1 MGLPVTIRILTLR
14 NIGVLHLEPTDVC
27 QAACALCARE
37 TDTTFK
43 KDRQHHLSMGQ
54 LLKVFDKGKIR
65 VLDKMFMCGNYGDP
79 AAGKYTL
86 DIYKQFRQINSNIV
100 LGMNTNGGIQNTVW
114 WYELARIMNQPR
126 DYVVFS
132 IDGLE
137 DTNHLYRISTDFDKI
152 MQNAQAF
159 ITAGG
164 VAKWHMLVFAHN
176 EHQIEEARTM
186 SKQMGFVDFSI
197 KHTSRF
203 KQDYLQVIDDAGRPT
218 HRIKPTQTSLDMIPL
233 AEAAQ
238 KEVKPHIVC
247 KAQKFKQLY
256 VSACGNVSPC
266 CWLDM
271 EWIPPMQESRI
282 DYMEKISEFP
292 NLHRKTLKEI
302 FDGGFFSKVEAQWG
316 TVGLKECTKQCGS
329 FDKLGAQ
336 FVEN

>member
-1 MGLPVTIRILTLR
+1 MYRYQDIKDI
-14 NIGVLHLEPTDVC
+14 HLEITSKC
-27 QAACALCARE
+27 QAKCPMCPRRISGGPLNPFIKLDE
-37 TDTTFK
+37 ITLDVFK
-43 KDRQHHLSMGQ
+43 KWFELDFIKQ
-54 LLKVFDKGKIR
+54 LDSL
-65 VLDKMFMCGNYGDP
+65 FMCGNLGDP
-79 AAGKYTL
+79 IISKDTL
-86 DIYKQFRQINSNIV
+86 EIYQYLREANPNIR
-100 LGMNTNGGIQNTVW
+100 LAMHTNGSARDPEW
-114 WYELARIMNQPR
+114 WQRLAQLK
-126 DYVVFS
+126 VKVTFG
-132 IDGLE
+132 IDGLA
-137 DTNHLYRISTDFDKI
+137 DTHHLYRISTDFNKI
-152 MQNAQAF
+152 IENARAF

-186 SKQMGFVDFSI
+186 SKQMGFADFSI
-197 KHTSRF
+197 KYTSRF
-203 KQDYLQVIDDAGRPT
+203 KQDYLQVIDDMGRPT

-302 FDGGFFSKVEAQWG
+302 FDGGFFSKIEAQWG

-329 FDKLGAQ
+329 FDKLGVQ

>member
-1 MGLPVTIRILTLR
+1 MYRYQDIKDI
-14 NIGVLHLEPTDVC
+14 HLEITSKC
-27 QAACALCARE
+27 QARCPMCPRRISGGPLNPFIKLDE
-37 TDTTFK
+37 ITLDVFK
-43 KDRQHHLSMGQ
+43 KWFELDFIKQ
-54 LLKVFDKGKIR
+54 LDSL
-65 VLDKMFMCGNYGDP
+65 FMCGNLGDP
-79 AAGKYTL
+79 IISKDTL
-86 DIYKQFRQINSNIV
+86 EIYQYLREVNPNIR
-100 LGMNTNGGIQNTVW
+100 LAMHTNGSARDPEW
-114 WYELARIMNQPR
+114 WQRLAQLK
-126 DYVVFS
+126 VKVTFG
-132 IDGLE
+132 IDGLA
-137 DTNHLYRISTDFDKI
+137 DTHHLYRISTDFNKI
-152 MQNAQAF
+152 IENARAF

-302 FDGGFFSKVEAQWG
+302 FDGGFFSKIEAQWG

-329 FDKLGAQ
+329 FDKLGVQ

>member
-1 MGLPVTIRILTLR
+1 MYRYQDIKDI
-14 NIGVLHLEPTDVC
+14 HLEITSKC
-27 QAACALCARE
+27 QARCPMCPRRISGGPLNPFIKLDE
-37 TDTTFK
+37 ITLDVFK
-43 KDRQHHLSMGQ
+43 QWFELDFIKQ
-54 LLKVFDKGKIR
+54 LDSL
-65 VLDKMFMCGNYGDP
+65 FMCGNLGDP
-79 AAGKYTL
+79 IISKDTL
-86 DIYKQFRQINSNIV
+86 EIYQYLREANPNIR
-100 LGMNTNGGIQNTVW
+100 LAMHTNGSARDPEW
-114 WYELARIMNQPR
+114 WQRLAQLK
-126 DYVVFS
+126 VKVTFG
-132 IDGLE
+132 IDGLS
-137 DTNHLYRISTDFDKI
+137 DTHHLYRISTDFNKI
-152 MQNAQAF
+152 IENARAF

-176 EHQIEEARTM
+176 EHQIEAARAM
-186 SKQMGFVDFSI
+186 SKQIGFVDFSI

-247 KAQKFKQLY
+247 KAQKYKQLY

-271 EWIPPMQESRI
+271 EWIPPMQESRV

-302 FDGGFFSKVEAQWG
+302 FDGGFFSKIEAQWG

-329 FDKLGAQ
+329 FDKLGVQ

>member
-1 MGLPVTIRILTLR
+1 MYRYQDIKDI
-14 NIGVLHLEPTDVC
+14 HLEITSKC
-27 QAACALCARE
+27 QARCPMCPRRISGGPLNPFIKLDE
-37 TDTTFK
+37 ITLDVFK
-43 KDRQHHLSMGQ
+43 QWFELDFIKQ
-54 LLKVFDKGKIR
+54 LDSL
-65 VLDKMFMCGNYGDP
+65 FMCGNLGDP
-79 AAGKYTL
+79 IISKDTL
-86 DIYKQFRQINSNIV
+86 EIYQYLREVNPNIR
-100 LGMNTNGGIQNTVW
+100 LAMHTNGSARDPEW
-114 WYELARIMNQPR
+114 WQRLAQLK
-126 DYVVFS
+126 VKVTFG
-132 IDGLE
+132 IDGLS
-137 DTNHLYRISTDFDKI
+137 DTHHLYRISTDFNKI
-152 MQNAQAF
+152 IENARAF

-176 EHQIEEARTM
+176 EHQIEAARAM
-186 SKQMGFVDFSI
+186 SKQIGFVDFSI

-203 KQDYLQVIDDAGRPT
+203 KQDYLQVIDDSGRPT

-247 KAQKFKQLY
+247 KAQKYKQLY

-271 EWIPPMQESRI
+271 EWIPPMQESRV

-292 NLHRKTLKEI
+292 NLHRETLKEI
-302 FDGGFFSKVEAQWG
+302 FDGGFFSKIEAQWG

-329 FDKLGAQ
+329 FDKLGVQ

>member
-1 MGLPVTIRILTLR
+1 MYRYQDIKDI
-14 NIGVLHLEPTDVC
+14 HLEITSKC
-27 QAACALCARE
+27 QAKCPMCPRRISGGPLNPFIKLDE
-37 TDTTFK
+37 ITLDVFK
-43 KDRQHHLSMGQ
+43 KWFELDFIKQ
-54 LLKVFDKGKIR
+54 LDSL
-65 VLDKMFMCGNYGDP
+65 FMCGNLGDP
-79 AAGKYTL
+79 IISKDTL
-86 DIYKQFRQINSNIV
+86 EIYQYLREA
-100 LGMNTNGGIQNTVW
+100 NTNIRLAMHTNGSARDPEW
-114 WYELARIMNQPR
+114 WQRLAQLK
-126 DYVVFS
+126 VKVTFG
-132 IDGLE
+132 IDGLA
-137 DTNHLYRISTDFDKI
+137 DTHHLYRISTDFNKI
-152 MQNAQAF
+152 IENARAF

-186 SKQMGFVDFSI
+186 SKQMGFADFSI

-302 FDGGFFSKVEAQWG
+302 FDNGFFSKIEAQWN

-329 FDKLGAQ
+329 FDKLGVK

>member
-1 MGLPVTIRILTLR
+1 MYRLEDIRDI
-14 NIGVLHLEPTDVC
+14 HLEITSKC
-27 QAACALCARE
+27 QARCPMCPRRISGGPINPFIKLDE
-37 TDTTFK
+37 IT
-43 KDRQHHLSMGQ
+43 LSLFQQWFEPDFIKQ
-54 LLKVFDKGKIR
+54 LDSL
-65 VLDKMFMCGNYGDP
+65 FMCGNLGDP
-79 AAGKYTL
+79 IISKDTL
-86 DIYKQFRQINSNIV
+86 EIYQYLREVNPNIR
-100 LGMNTNGGIQNTVW
+100 LAMHTNGSARDPEW
-114 WYELARIMNQPR
+114 WQKLAQLK
-126 DYVVFS
+126 VKVTFG
-132 IDGLE
+132 IDGLA
-137 DTNHLYRISTDFDKI
+137 DTHHLYRISTDFNKI
-152 MQNAQAF
+152 IENARAF

-164 VAKWHMLVFAHN
+164 VAKWHMLVFNHN

-238 KEVKPHIVC
+238 KEIKPHIVC
-247 KAQKFKQLY
+247 KAQKYKQLY

-302 FDGGFFSKVEAQWG
+302 FDGGFFSKIETQWS
-316 TVGLKECTKQCGS
+316 TAGLKECTKQCGS
-329 FDKLGAQ
+329 FDKLGVQ

>member
-1 MGLPVTIRILTLR
+1 MYRYQDIKDI
-14 NIGVLHLEPTDVC
+14 HLEITSKC
-27 QAACALCARE
+27 QAKCPMCPRRISGGPLNPFIKLDE
-37 TDTTFK
+37 ITLDVFK
-43 KDRQHHLSMGQ
+43 KWFELDFIKQ
-54 LLKVFDKGKIR
+54 LDSL
-65 VLDKMFMCGNYGDP
+65 FMCGNLGDP
-79 AAGKYTL
+79 IISKDTL
-86 DIYKQFRQINSNIV
+86 EIYQYLREANPNIR
-100 LGMNTNGGIQNTVW
+100 LAMHTNGSARDPEW
-114 WYELARIMNQPR
+114 WQRLAQLK
-126 DYVVFS
+126 VKVTFG
-132 IDGLE
+132 IDGLS
-137 DTNHLYRISTDFDKI
+137 DTHHLYRISTDFNKI
-152 MQNAQAF
+152 IENARAF

-186 SKQMGFVDFSI
+186 SKQIGFVDFSI

-302 FDGGFFSKVEAQWG
+302 FDGGFFSKIEAQWG

-329 FDKLGAQ
+329 FDKLGVQ

>member
-1 MGLPVTIRILTLR
+1 MYRYQDIKDI
-14 NIGVLHLEPTDVC
+14 HLEITSKC
-27 QAACALCARE
+27 QARCPMCPRRISGGPLNPFIKLDE
-37 TDTTFK
+37 ITLDVFK
-43 KDRQHHLSMGQ
+43 KWFELDFIKQ
-54 LLKVFDKGKIR
+54 LDSL
-65 VLDKMFMCGNYGDP
+65 FMCGNLGDP
-79 AAGKYTL
+79 IISKDTL
-86 DIYKQFRQINSNIV
+86 EIYQYLREANPNIR
-100 LGMNTNGGIQNTVW
+100 LAMHTNGSARDPEW
-114 WYELARIMNQPR
+114 WQRLAQLK
-126 DYVVFS
+126 VKVTFG
-132 IDGLE
+132 IDGLA
-137 DTNHLYRISTDFDKI
+137 DTHHLYRISTDFNKI
-152 MQNAQAF
+152 IENARAF

-186 SKQMGFVDFSI
+186 SKQMGFADFSI

-292 NLHRKTLKEI
+292 NLHRETLKEI
-302 FDGGFFSKVEAQWG
+302 FDSGFFSKIEAQWG

-329 FDKLGAQ
+329 FDKLGVQ

>member
-1 MGLPVTIRILTLR
+1 MYRYQDIKDI
-14 NIGVLHLEPTDVC
+14 HLEITSKC
-27 QAACALCARE
+27 QAKCPMCPRRISGGPLNPFIKLDE
-37 TDTTFK
+37 ITLDVFK
-43 KDRQHHLSMGQ
+43 KWFELDFIKQ
-54 LLKVFDKGKIR
+54 LDSL
-65 VLDKMFMCGNYGDP
+65 FMCGNLGDP
-79 AAGKYTL
+79 IISKDTL
-86 DIYKQFRQINSNIV
+86 EIYQYLREANPNIR
-100 LGMNTNGGIQNTVW
+100 LAMHTNGSARDPEW
-114 WYELARIMNQPR
+114 WQRLAQLK
-126 DYVVFS
+126 VKVTFG
-132 IDGLE
+132 IDGLA
-137 DTNHLYRISTDFDKI
+137 DTHHLYRISTDFNKI
-152 MQNAQAF
+152 IENARAF

-186 SKQMGFVDFSI
+186 SKQMGFADFSI

-292 NLHRKTLKEI
+292 NLHRETLKEI
-302 FDGGFFSKVEAQWG
+302 FDGGFFSKIEAQWG

-329 FDKLGAQ
+329 FDKLGVQ

>member
-1 MGLPVTIRILTLR
+1 MYRYEDIKDI
-14 NIGVLHLEPTDVC
+14 HLEITSKC
-27 QAACALCARE
+27 QAKCPMCPRRISGGPLNPFIKLDE
-37 TDTTFK
+37 ITLDVFK
-43 KDRQHHLSMGQ
+43 QWFELDFIKQ
-54 LLKVFDKGKIR
+54 LDSL
-65 VLDKMFMCGNYGDP
+65 FMCGNLGDP
-79 AAGKYTL
+79 IISKDTL
-86 DIYKQFRQINSNIV
+86 EIYQYLREANPNIR
-100 LGMNTNGGIQNTVW
+100 LAMHTNGSARDPEW
-114 WYELARIMNQPR
+114 WQRLAQLK
-126 DYVVFS
+126 VKVTFG
-132 IDGLE
+132 IDGLA
-137 DTNHLYRISTDFDKI
+137 DTHHLYRISTDFNKI
-152 MQNAQAF
+152 IENARAF

-186 SKQMGFVDFSI
+186 SKQMGFADFSI

-292 NLHRKTLKEI
+292 NLHRETLKEI
-302 FDGGFFSKVEAQWG
+302 FDSGFFSKIEAQWG

-329 FDKLGAQ
+329 FDKLGVQ

>member
-1 MGLPVTIRILTLR
+1 MYRYQDIKDI
-14 NIGVLHLEPTDVC
+14 HLEITSKC
-27 QAACALCARE
+27 QARCPMCPRRISGGPLNPFIKLDE
-37 TDTTFK
+37 ITLDVFK
-43 KDRQHHLSMGQ
+43 QWFELDFIKQ
-54 LLKVFDKGKIR
+54 LDSL
-65 VLDKMFMCGNYGDP
+65 FMCGNLGDP
-79 AAGKYTL
+79 IISKDTL
-86 DIYKQFRQINSNIV
+86 EIYQYLREVNPNIR
-100 LGMNTNGGIQNTVW
+100 LAMHTNGSARDPEW
-114 WYELARIMNQPR
+114 WQRLAQLK
-126 DYVVFS
+126 VKVTFG
-132 IDGLE
+132 IDGLS
-137 DTNHLYRISTDFDKI
+137 DTHHLYRISTDFNKI
-152 MQNAQAF
+152 IENARAF

-176 EHQIEEARTM
+176 EHQIEAARAM
-186 SKQMGFVDFSI
+186 SKQIGFVDFSI

-247 KAQKFKQLY
+247 KAQKYKQLY

-271 EWIPPMQESRI
+271 EWIPPMQESRV

-292 NLHRKTLKEI
+292 NLHRETLKEI
-302 FDGGFFSKVEAQWG
+302 FDGGFFSKIEAQWG

-329 FDKLGAQ
+329 FDKLGVQ

>member
-1 MGLPVTIRILTLR
+1 MYRYQDIKDI
-14 NIGVLHLEPTDVC
+14 HLEITSKC
-27 QAACALCARE
+27 QAKCPMCPRRISGGPLNPFIKLDE
-37 TDTTFK
+37 ITLDVFK
-43 KDRQHHLSMGQ
+43 KWFELDFIKQ
-54 LLKVFDKGKIR
+54 LDSL
-65 VLDKMFMCGNYGDP
+65 FMCGNLGDP
-79 AAGKYTL
+79 IISKDTL
-86 DIYKQFRQINSNIV
+86 EIYQYLREANPNIR
-100 LGMNTNGGIQNTVW
+100 LAMHTNGSARDPEW
-114 WYELARIMNQPR
+114 WQRLAQLK
-126 DYVVFS
+126 VKVTFG
-132 IDGLE
+132 IDGLA
-137 DTNHLYRISTDFDKI
+137 DTHHLYRISTDFNKI
-152 MQNAQAF
+152 IENARAF

-186 SKQMGFVDFSI
+186 SKQMGFADFSI
-197 KHTSRF
+197 KYTSRF

-302 FDGGFFSKVEAQWG
+302 FDSGFFSKIEAQWG

-329 FDKLGAQ
+329 FDKLGVQ

>member
-1 MGLPVTIRILTLR
+1 MYRYQDIKDI
-14 NIGVLHLEPTDVC
+14 HLEITSKC
-27 QAACALCARE
+27 QAKCPMCPRRISGGPLNPFIKLDE
-37 TDTTFK
+37 ITLDVFK
-43 KDRQHHLSMGQ
+43 KWFELDFIKQ
-54 LLKVFDKGKIR
+54 LDSL
-65 VLDKMFMCGNYGDP
+65 FMCGNLGDP
-79 AAGKYTL
+79 IVSKDTL
-86 DIYKQFRQINSNIV
+86 EIYQYLREVNPNIR
-100 LGMNTNGGIQNTVW
+100 LAMHTNGSARDPEW
-114 WYELARIMNQPR
+114 WQRLAQLK
-126 DYVVFS
+126 VKVTFG
-132 IDGLE
+132 IDGLA
-137 DTNHLYRISTDFDKI
+137 DTHHLYRISTDFNKI
-152 MQNAQAF
+152 IENAQAF
-159 ITAGG
+159 ISAGG

-176 EHQIEEARTM
+176 EHQIEQCRAM
-186 SKQMGFVDFSI
+186 SKDIGFVDFSI

-203 KQDYLQVIDDAGRPT
+203 KQDYLQVIDDMGRPT
-218 HRIKPTQTSLDMIPL
+218 HRIQPTQTSLNMIPL

-247 KAQKFKQLY
+247 KAQKYKQLY

-302 FDGGFFSKVEAQWG
+302 FDGGFFSKIEAQWG

-329 FDKLGAQ
+329 FDKLGVQ

>member
-1 MGLPVTIRILTLR
+1 MYRYEDIKDI
-14 NIGVLHLEPTDVC
+14 HLEITSKC
-27 QAACALCARE
+27 QAKCPMCPRRISGGPLNPFIKLDE
-37 TDTTFK
+37 ITLDVFK
-43 KDRQHHLSMGQ
+43 KWFELDFIKQ
-54 LLKVFDKGKIR
+54 LDSL
-65 VLDKMFMCGNYGDP
+65 FMCGNLGDP
-79 AAGKYTL
+79 IISKDTL
-86 DIYKQFRQINSNIV
+86 EIYQYLREVNSNIR
-100 LGMNTNGGIQNTVW
+100 LAMHTNGSARDPEW
-114 WYELARIMNQPR
+114 WQRLAQLK
-126 DYVVFS
+126 VKVTFG
-132 IDGLE
+132 IDGLA
-137 DTNHLYRISTDFDKI
+137 DTHHLYRISTDFNKI
-152 MQNAQAF
+152 IENARAF

-186 SKQMGFVDFSI
+186 SKQMGFADFSI

-292 NLHRKTLKEI
+292 NLHRETLKEI
-302 FDGGFFSKVEAQWG
+302 FDSGFFSKIEAQWG

-329 FDKLGAQ
+329 FDKLGVQ

>member
-1 MGLPVTIRILTLR
+1 MYRYEDIKDI
-14 NIGVLHLEPTDVC
+14 HLEITSKC
-27 QAACALCARE
+27 QAKCPMCPRRISGGPLNPFIKLDE
-37 TDTTFK
+37 ITLDVFK
-43 KDRQHHLSMGQ
+43 QWFELDFIKQ
-54 LLKVFDKGKIR
+54 LDSL
-65 VLDKMFMCGNYGDP
+65 FMCGNLGDP
-79 AAGKYTL
+79 IISKDTL
-86 DIYKQFRQINSNIV
+86 EIYQYLREANPNIR
-100 LGMNTNGGIQNTVW
+100 LAMHTNGSARDPEW
-114 WYELARIMNQPR
+114 WQRLAQLK
-126 DYVVFS
+126 VKVTFG
-132 IDGLE
+132 IDGLA
-137 DTNHLYRISTDFDKI
+137 DTHHLYRISTDFNKI
-152 MQNAQAF
+152 IENARAF

-186 SKQMGFVDFSI
+186 SKQMGFADFSI